1 MINLLW
7 QNDERWAT
15 TTLGYGPQAVKDWG
29 CLTTSLTMV
38 LNDCG
43 YSETPATVSQ
53 KMTAIGAFFGAAI
66 NAYRIGEV
74 FPNVSL
80 KDLVDCANAPAPLAA
95 IDAEL
100 AAGAPVLVCVD
111 QSPASG
117 VQDHW
122 VVLYAKEGNDYLM
135 HDPWHY
141 QGDEEPD
148 KKNLL
153 TARYKNAGGT
163 PAQEITQVLFLTISG
178 KTVAEPVQPAETT
191 HPSPAQAIEATAP
204 AAVPTPAPVQKVAVP
219 ADSVPLG
226 PTTDAIAFR
235 SAPSLAG
242 PLIRRLPLNTALQSL
257 ESRTETLDKLGMEG
271 RWLNVQAAEGDQ
283 GYVAAWYVQVTD
295 GSTPTPKVAP
305 TTVVT
310 LQDQL
315 AFRSEPVVSDTTLI
329 ARFPLGT
336 VLTVNDPDVV
346 KKLGVDGRWLKV
358 KDASGQDGY
367 VAAWFVR

>member
-15 TTLGYGPQAVKDWG
+15 TPLGYGPQAVKDWG

-74 FPNVSL
+74 FSNVSL
-80 KDLVDCANAPAPLAA
+80 KDLVDCASTPAPLAA

-100 AAGAPVLVCVD
+100 AAGVPVLVCVD
-111 QSPASG
+111 QSPAAG

-141 QGDEEPD
+141 KGDEEPD

-163 PAQEITQVLFLTISG
+163 PAEEITQVLFLTISG
-178 KTVAEPVQPAETT
+178 KTSSAPVQPAAAT
-191 HPSPAQAIEATAP
+191 PAIEISAP
-204 AAVPTPAPVQKVAVP
+204 VPAPVPSQKVALP
-219 ADSVPLG
+219 ADSVPLS

-235 SAPSLAG
+235 LAPSLVG
-242 PLIRRLPLNTALQSL
+242 PLMRRLPLNAVLQSL
-257 ESRTETLDKLGMEG
+257 ESRAETLDKLGMEG
-271 RWLNVQAAEGDQ
+271 RWLNIQTAEGDQ
-283 GYVAAWYVQVTD
+283 GYVAAWYVQATD
-295 GSTPTPKVAP
+295 GSTATPKVAP
-305 TTVVT
+305 STVVT

-315 AFRSEPVVSDTTLI
+315 AFRSEPLVSDTTLI

-358 KDASGQDGY
+358 KDASGRDGY